1 MEKDTFY
8 FTHDYHA
15 RNDEKI
21 LRIRAKYGSRG
32 YGVFWMLVEI
42 MAEGTLPHIQIRDIS
57 TIAFSINEDAKW
69 LEEFVNFCIDEAKLF
84 LCDGQEF
91 TSMRM
96 VNHKIIRDKYHT
108 KGKEGAIKRWGI
120 TSPNSPPN
128 AKERKGKDRKGKE
141 RKGKKR
147 KGKEKEDLFL
157 FKEIYLK
164 YPKGIGQKEAER
176 HFKASVKTEQD
187 WQDIQTALKNYL
199 ASGRVT
205 KGFIQNASTWFNN
218 WRDWITYKEDNLTK
232 EEEAKKAFGLK

>member
-120 TSPNSPPN
+120 TSPNNSTTHSPRWSATAHRRIGKPRR
-128 AKERKGKDRKGKE
+128 RK
-141 RKGKKR
+141 KK
-147 KGKEKEDLFL
+147 
-157 FKEIYLK
+157 
-164 YPKGIGQKEAER
+164 
-176 HFKASVKTEQD
+176 
-187 WQDIQTALKNYL
+187 
-199 ASGRVT
+199 
-205 KGFIQNASTWFNN
+205 
-218 WRDWITYKEDNLTK
+218 
-232 EEEAKKAFGLK
+232 